1 MNPNTLLFNGRAVL
15 GRTGRFLAVA
25 VLSAAWLGSTSTPL
39 RAQLEPVT
47 APVTAT
53 DIQAQELALKTKQL
67 ELEKAKLEQ
76 TQTEQLK
83 LKQAELELEIKK
95 LELEKARR
103 DLAVTETA
111 TTLAMQLKGE
121 VLFDHNQAVIKPEA
135 KDTLRQVALILAEFP
150 TGKVTVTGFTDST
163 GTDAVNMKL
172 SRDRAEAVKTYLL
185 EKSGVSSERV
195 IARGE
200 GEDMP
205 KASNE
210 TSTGRQLNRRV
221 EIMVLKS

>member
-1 MNPNTLLFNGRAVL
+1 M
-15 GRTGRFLAVA
+15 
-25 VLSAAWLGSTSTPL
+25 
-39 RAQLEPVT
+39 
-47 APVTAT
+47 TAT

-76 TQTEQLK
+76 TQSEQLK

-95 LELEKARR
+95 LELAKARR

-111 TTLAMQLKGE
+111 TSLAMQLKGE
-121 VLFDHNQAVIKPEA
+121 VLFDHNKAVIKPEA

-163 GTDAVNMKL
+163 GTDAINMKL

-185 EKSGVSSERV
+185 DKSGVSSERV

-210 TSTGRQLNRRV
+210 TSVGRQLNRRV
-221 EIMVLKS
+221 EISVLKS